1 MSRDKN
7 LIDLISSYKTEMM
20 DEPEVDLP
28 DNLQWLLDQFL
39 FLVRSEVEKIDT
51 QDERVD
57 YLNDITSNVF
67 RLKNRRIISN
77 AHELEK
83 NEWLDKLV
91 NTELFN
97 GNILNRLKME
107 FENCQ
112 EATIISPFIKLSPD
126 IFKTSLQNNQE
137 LKKISIITTTYGLNE
152 QLNID
157 IELLKKIKAINPD
170 IIDIKIEEVTNLNRN
185 KRLHAKSY
193 FFKRNNLMSTLYV
206 GSSNF
211 SHTGLVDGNE
221 HIIKIS
227 EFNNRNIIQKF
238 IQYKNDLLSSGLKDI
253 TDNEFV
259 GKIRM
264 LILNEELKERKI
276 AEILKKYDEEIG
288 DPELKYGAAEEQISR
303 VINNH
308 FSSDDNI
315 NSIDEEIK
323 WQLNAIELYS
333 YQQEAINN
341 LNANISKGINK
352 NIITMA
358 TGTGKTIVAMEYVN
372 MIKKR
377 LGIGSPRVL
386 FIAHRKEILDQTK
399 NKFIA
404 LDIYHKDDI
413 LPMYGKK
420 SEWEHIDDKNL
431 IIASVQTL
439 HRHIDLLTQGKKFD
453 LVIFDEVHHVD
464 KEAKTF
470 MELFNNICNMSNEV
484 LGLTATPVR
493 TNGSNVI
500 EIFEG
505 NHAYQLPLYEALEKG
520 WLAAFDYYLL
530 YANDIINFNI
540 EDVKKLNQFMNNEQ
554 RFQLLIQ
561 AISRYLKNDKDETC
575 LIFCSSIE
583 NAEYIKSNLI
593 DKGFIAQ
600 SLTSDNSPKERWDI
614 LRRFKRREINFLCVV
629 DIFNEG
635 VDIPEINSIIF
646 LRPTNSKLIFLQQL
660 GRGLRLYGDKRLK
673 VVDII
678 NNINIDKNTTY
689 NPLKY
694 LSELTKE
701 GLQISSVYDDVRII
715 DKLIPERCSFHIDL
729 EDAKKIKA
737 LLYNISKSNA
747 KKNNADAL
755 QGSYEKKDYGSYK
768 TFVKTNYI
776 DIQSVYDKDFSF
788 LNLGASW
795 QQSTL
800 MILSHINM
808 RDVIIKL
815 QEILNSKQLSDNK
828 IVNNLFI
835 KMIFNAQNPFYGE
848 VSNEDIL
855 IEEMFEMITDNLLVE
870 FNFLCKYKLEE
881 TKLLTNVI
889 TNELSSFVGIKVQS
903 HLVVALL
910 NESVID
916 KLNMSAHA
924 SSAWYLTRENIQTIY
939 IRAYEDRRTGDTS
952 VIKYQ
957 NKFDTTKNEFLWISS
972 WNVNDESQKY
982 NNYRLK
988 KEHIENNEK
997 YKYLVLELKKDN
1009 GWDNKHVFTYLGATK
1024 KCTKQIKDNGD
1035 IIYIFDLND

>member
-1 MSRDKN
+1 
-7 LIDLISSYKTEMM
+7 
-20 DEPEVDLP
+20 
-28 DNLQWLLDQFL
+28 
-39 FLVRSEVEKIDT
+39 
-51 QDERVD
+51 
-57 YLNDITSNVF
+57 
-67 RLKNRRIISN
+67 
-77 AHELEK
+77 
-83 NEWLDKLV
+83 
-91 NTELFN
+91 
-97 GNILNRLKME
+97 
-107 FENCQ
+107 
-112 EATIISPFIKLSPD
+112 
-126 IFKTSLQNNQE
+126 
-137 LKKISIITTTYGLNE
+137 
-152 QLNID
+152 
-157 IELLKKIKAINPD
+157 
-170 IIDIKIEEVTNLNRN
+170 
-185 KRLHAKSY
+185 
-193 FFKRNNLMSTLYV
+193 
-206 GSSNF
+206 
-211 SHTGLVDGNE
+211 
-221 HIIKIS
+221 
-227 EFNNRNIIQKF
+227 
-238 IQYKNDLLSSGLKDI
+238 LLSSGLKDI

-768 TFVKTNYI
+768 AFVKTNYI

-997 YKYLVLELKKDN
+997 YKYLVLELKEDN